1 MAKQTS
7 LIKINGKADGQS
19 FYTSKNGGAL
29 MRSINPGMGQ
39 RVKDAK
45 EYINTRKNNA
55 EFGAAGNLAGA
66 IVKPISLRWRFIL
79 DSIGTGKLVKAIKA
93 AMVEDIVSPWGGR
106 VVPLASMPHIQD
118 VFNSLSKNEML
129 QEVVNVLRTYTTYDA
144 EARTAEI
151 STGAIMS
158 SSSAQLLLGSGA
170 THFSVV
176 VMALNVT
183 KPHIDINGKDYVP
196 AESQM
201 VDLSADFGGSHIAI
215 AESADILQQ
224 NESPQIPSVLNSETA
239 LGGVLVVFL
248 PERKVGSEYYTLQE
262 LCSAYW
268 CPAKAAE

>member
-29 MRSINPGMGQ
+29 MRSINKGMGQ

-93 AMVEDIVSPWGGR
+93 AMVEDTASPWGGR
-106 VVPLASMPHIQD
+106 AVPLATMPHLQD
-118 VFNSLSKNEML
+118 VFNSLSKNEMPL
-129 QEVVNVLRTYTTYDA
+129 EIVTGIQSYLTYAAATETLA
-144 EARTAEI
+144 I
-151 STGAIMS
+151 STDITMS
-158 SSSAQLLLGSGA
+158 ADTVQQLLDKGA
-170 THFSVV
+170 THFSAKVF
-176 VMALNVT
+176 ALNVST
-183 KPHIDINGKDYVP
+183 PHIGPDGKTYVP
-196 AESQM
+196 AESIM
-201 VDLSADFGGSHIAI
+201 LDLSDNFGVAHSATEENANIIDATS
-215 AESADILQQ
+215 AESV
-224 NESPQIPSVLNSETA
+224 PSALNDQTH

-248 PERKVGSEYYTLQE
+248 PERKVGNEYYTLQE

>member
-93 AMVEDIVSPWGGR
+93 AMVEDTVSPWGGR

-118 VFNSLSKNEML
+118 VFNSLSKNEMP
-129 QEVVNVLRTYTTYDA
+129 QEVVDTLQNQMTF
-144 EARTAEI
+144 EAASSMLSITADSLM
-151 STGAIMS
+151 STDTFQQLQDKGADF
-158 SSSAQLLLGSGA
+158 
-170 THFSVV
+170 FSVKV
-176 VMALNVT
+176 FALTVT
-183 KPHIDINGKDYVP
+183 KPHIDLNGKDYVP
-196 AESQM
+196 AESRM
-201 VDLSADFGGSHIAI
+201 VDITNLFGREHQAVAASAT
-215 AESADILQQ
+215 ILGNDQLDD
-224 NESPQIPSVLNSETA
+224 SPAVLNEEA
-239 LGGVLVVFL
+239 HLGGVLVVFL

>member
-29 MRSINPGMGQ
+29 MRSINKGMSA

-93 AMVEDIVSPWGGR
+93 AMVEDTVSPWGGR
-106 VVPLASMPHIQD
+106 VVPLATMPHLQD
-118 VFNSLSKNEML
+118 VFNSLSKNEMPQEAVNIL
-129 QEVVNVLRTYTTYDA
+129 QNQVSFDVASGKVT
-144 EARTAEI
+144 I
-151 STGAIMS
+151 SAPAIMS
-158 SSSAQLLLGSGA
+158 NDTAQQLLDKGA
-170 THFSVV
+170 TNFSTKVF
-176 VMALNVT
+176 ALNVKT
-183 KPHIDINGKDYVP
+183 PHIGLDGKTYDP
-196 AESQM
+196 AETTF
-201 VDLSADFGGSHIAI
+201 VDLSAHFGVTHDAMG
-215 AESADILQQ
+215 EDQ
-224 NESPQIPSVLNSETA
+224 NIIISDDEVPAPSVLNAETH

-248 PERKVGSEYYTLQE
+248 PERKVGNEYYTLQE

>member
-29 MRSINPGMGQ
+29 MRSINKGIGQ

-93 AMVEDIVSPWGGR
+93 AMLEDTASPWGGR
-106 VVPLASMPHIQD
+106 VVPLTTMPHLQD
-118 VFNSLSKNEML
+118 VFNSLSKNEMP
-129 QEVVNVLRTYTTYDA
+129 QEVV
-144 EARTAEI
+144 TALQSHMSFNAQGGQLYI
-151 STGAIMS
+151 S
-158 SSSAQLLLGSGA
+158 SSVHMSADTIQQLIDKGA
-170 THFSVV
+170 THVTSKVFV
-176 VMALNVT
+176 LNIT
-183 KPHIDINGKDYVP
+183 TPHIGLDGKTYVP
-196 AESQM
+196 AETKF
-201 VDLSADFGGSHIAI
+201 VDVSSSFGQTHSAVSENSSIILDDTVQ
-215 AESADILQQ
+215 DI
-224 NESPQIPSVLNSETA
+224 PVPLNASTY

-248 PERKVGSEYYTLQE
+248 PERKVGNEYYTLQE
-262 LCSAYW
+262 LCAAYW
-268 CPAKAAE
+268 CPAKADE

>member
-93 AMVEDIVSPWGGR
+93 AMVEDTVSPWGGR

-118 VFNSLSKNEML
+118 VFNSLSKNEMP
-129 QEVVNVLRTYTTYDA
+129 QEIVNVLQNSLTFAAATNTVEFSQNA
-144 EARTAEI
+144 AI
-151 STGAIMS
+151 SADTIQ
-158 SSSAQLLLGSGA
+158 QLRDKGA
-170 THFSVV
+170 THISTKVFALVV
-176 VMALNVT
+176 R
-183 KPHIDINGKDYVP
+183 KPHIDINSKDYVP
-196 AESQM
+196 AETQF
-201 VDLSADFGGSHIAI
+201 VDMSDSFSDSHIPV
-215 AESADILQQ
+215 SAGEELVSAGSLA
-224 NESPQIPSVLNSETA
+224 NAPAVLNQEMQ

-248 PERKVGSEYYTLQE
+248 PERSVGGEYYTLQE

-268 CPAKAAE
+268 CPAEAAE

>member
-29 MRSINPGMGQ
+29 MRSINKGMGQ

-79 DSIGTGKLVKAIKA
+79 DSIGTGKLVKAITA
-93 AMVEDIVSPWGGR
+93 AMVEDTVSPWGGR
-106 VVPLASMPHIQD
+106 VVPLATMPHLQD
-118 VFNSLSKNEML
+118 VFNSLSKNEMP
-129 QEVVNVLRTYTTYDA
+129 QEIVNVLQNSVTFDA
-144 EARTAEI
+144 DTNKAEI
-151 STGAIMS
+151 SAPAKMS
-158 SSSAQLLLGSGA
+158 NDTAQQLLDKGA
-170 THFSVV
+170 THFSAKVF
-176 VMALNVT
+176 ALNVST
-183 KPHIDINGKDYVP
+183 PHIGLDGKTYEPAKSTMLDITG
-196 AESQM
+196 
-201 VDLSADFGGSHIAI
+201 DFGNEHFSI
-215 AESADILQQ
+215 AEDTEIVSNGADVQVPSILNAQ
-224 NESPQIPSVLNSETA
+224 TH

-248 PERKVGSEYYTLQE
+248 PERKVGDEYYTLQE

-268 CPAKAAE
+268 CPPQAAE

>member
-93 AMVEDIVSPWGGR
+93 AMVEDNVSPWGGR
-106 VVPLASMPHIQD
+106 VVPLASMPHLQD
-118 VFNSLSKNEML
+118 VFNSLSKNEMPM
-129 QEVVNVLRTYTTYDA
+129 EVVNGLQNNLTFNATNNTATISSVTT
-144 EARTAEI
+144 I
-151 STGAIMS
+151 SSDTIQ
-158 SSSAQLLLGSGA
+158 QLKDKGA
-170 THFSVV
+170 TSFTTKVFALVV
-176 VMALNVT
+176 R
-183 KPHIDINGKDYVP
+183 KPHIALDGKSYVP
-196 AESQM
+196 AETTF
-201 VDLSADFGGSHIAI
+201 VDMSRDFGAEHETVDDGGVMLAAITVQNAPVILNEESH
-215 AESADILQQ
+215 
-224 NESPQIPSVLNSETA
+224 
-239 LGGVLVVFL
+239 LGGLLVVFL
-248 PERKVGSEYYTLQE
+248 PEREVGNKYYTLQE

>member
-79 DSIGTGKLVKAIKA
+79 DSTGTGKLVKAIKA
-93 AMVEDIVSPWGGR
+93 AMLEDTQSPWGGR
-106 VVPLASMPHIQD
+106 VVPLTTMRHLQD
-118 VFNSLSKNEML
+118 VFNSLSKNEMPQEIVNAL
-129 QEVVNVLRTYTTYDA
+129 QNNFTFASATNTVA
-144 EARTAEI
+144 TAVATELSDDTI
-151 STGAIMS
+151 Q
-158 SSSAQLLLGSGA
+158 QLLDKNA
-170 THFSVV
+170 THVSSKVFALVV
-176 VMALNVT
+176 S
-183 KPHIDINGKDYVP
+183 KPHADLSGQGYTP
-196 AESQM
+196 AETQF
-201 VDLSADFGGSHIAI
+201 VDMTSSFGDSHLPVGVGSEVLTVGSVAN
-215 AESADILQQ
+215 APA
-224 NESPQIPSVLNSETA
+224 VLNEEMH
-239 LGGVLVVFL
+239 LGGMLVVLL
-248 PERKVGSEYYTLQE
+248 PEREVGNEYYTLQE

-268 CPAKAAE
+268 FPAKAAE